1 MEWTTRRLLVFLSSL
16 TLWSI
21 SVDVCSPAA
30 AGPVLAPA
38 PAPVRIGVVLDLT
51 SDVGKKTR
59 ACISKALDD
68 FDAAHGTA
76 RVELRVIDS
85 RGDLAV
91 AAHAAG
97 DLIRN
102 DQVQAMIWGPQTP
115 SKADQV
121 AHLGH
126 SNNIPVLS
134 FSDISPTSCAFWLE
148 DPLTVSG
155 GHAKVGFTLGSDSI
169 AFLTPTT
176 DKRNGIKLDTIKTSE
191 DCQGPYM
198 KIGVPLKHG
207 FKEFVQ
213 ATDPNPMNHNFTG
226 YSIDI
231 FKAAMRDVNPS
242 PCYQFWLFQGTYD
255 ELVGNVSS
263 GVRLDPT
270 HFQLILSRE
279 LVGDVTITAK
289 RAAATDFTVPYTQ
302 SGVSMLVLVK
312 YESHT
317 WTFLSL
323 ELWIATVVFIIYTG
337 FVVCMIELQGN
348 PEYQGSIS
356 RQCSNALYFVFS
368 TLTFSHGQGIRSPL
382 SKIVVVVW
390 CFVVLILVTSYTA
403 SLSSM
408 NHDDREKTYS
418 SGDRSGPAPAESKLM
433 KYTTKEEYAAA
444 LRKGSKNGGV
454 SAIVDEIPYLTSFL
468 SDGRNKN
475 EFMMLGC
482 IYKTPGFG
490 FAFRLGSPLVHDL
503 SSAILNLAEGTGSS
517 AIEAEWFGTAAP
529 LMGSGTVPDTDFADL
544 TFRSFSGLFFITG
557 SISTLMLLISIVRLV
572 HAKYTRVRQD
582 DVESVPDSIVDETSP
597 LQDGMGGNPS
607 PHQQPPHEA
616 VSNDIEDVHVDVSDE
631 NAGGGEPGPLQLN
644 DTHTGPMPAA
654 HIQIDMSNV

>member
-1 MEWTTRRLLVFLSSL
+1 MEWATGRLLVFLSSL

-30 AGPVLAPA
+30 AGPMLA
-38 PAPVRIGVVLDLT
+38 PAPVRVGVVLDLT

-68 FDAAHGTA
+68 FDAA

-102 DQVQAMIWGPQTP
+102 DQVQAMIWGPRTP

-121 AHLGH
+121 THLGH

-198 KIGVPLKHG
+198 KIAVPLKHG

-231 FKAAMRDVNPS
+231 FKAAMRNVNPS

-255 ELVGNVSS
+255 ELVANVSS
-263 GVRLDPT
+263 GVYDGA
-270 HFQLILSRE
+270 
-279 LVGDVTITAK
+279 VGDVTITAK
-289 RAAATDFTVPYTQ
+289 RVATTDFTVPYTQ

-317 WTFLSL
+317 WTFLKPLSL
-323 ELWIATVVFIIYTG
+323 ELWIATAVFIIYTG
-337 FVVCMIELQGN
+337 FVVCMIELPRN
-348 PEYQGSIS
+348 PEYQGSFW
-356 RQCSNALYFVFS
+356 RQCSTALYFVFS

-382 SKIVVVVW
+382 SKIVVVTSSPVTDLDQLQRDGDFIGYQDDS
-390 CFVVLILVTSYTA
+390 FVRSFLIAHHNIS
-403 SLSSM
+403 
-408 NHDDREKTYS
+408 
-418 SGDRSGPAPAESKLM
+418 ESKLM
-433 KYTTKEEYAAA
+433 KYTTKQEYAAA

-468 SDGRNKN
+468 SDTRNKN

-503 SSAILNLAEGTGSS
+503 SFAILNLAEGTGSS

-529 LMGSGTVPDTDFADL
+529 LMGAGTVPDTDFADL
-544 TFRSFSGLFFITG
+544 TLRSFSGLFVITG

-572 HAKYTRVRQD
+572 HAKYTGVRQD
-582 DVESVPDSIVDETSP
+582 DVESVSDNNVDEASRP
-597 LQDGMGGNPS
+597 LQDGMGDNPS

-616 VSNDIEDVHVDVSDE
+616 VSNDIEDIHVSDE
-631 NAGGGEPGPLQLN
+631 NAGAGEPGPLQLN
-644 DTHTGPMPAA
+644 DTHTGPLPAT

>member
-1 MEWTTRRLLVFLSSL
+1 ML
-16 TLWSI
+16 
-21 SVDVCSPAA
+21 
-30 AGPVLAPA
+30 A
-38 PAPVRIGVVLDLT
+38 PAPVRVGVVLDLT

-68 FDAAHGTA
+68 FDAA

-102 DQVQAMIWGPQTP
+102 DQVQAMIWGPRTP

-121 AHLGH
+121 THLGH

-198 KIGVPLKHG
+198 KIAVPLKHG

-231 FKAAMRDVNPS
+231 FKAAMRNVNPS

-255 ELVGNVSS
+255 ELVANVSS
-263 GVRLDPT
+263 GVYDGA
-270 HFQLILSRE
+270 
-279 LVGDVTITAK
+279 VGDVTITAK
-289 RAAATDFTVPYTQ
+289 RVATTDFTVPYTQ
-302 SGVSMLVLVK
+302 SGVSMLVLVNVDSGNK
-312 YESHT
+312 LHSK
-317 WTFLSL
+317 
-323 ELWIATVVFIIYTG
+323 
-337 FVVCMIELQGN
+337 FVI
-348 PEYQGSIS
+348 
-356 RQCSNALYFVFS
+356 
-368 TLTFSHGQGIRSPL
+368 
-382 SKIVVVVW
+382 
-390 CFVVLILVTSYTA
+390 
-403 SLSSM
+403 
-408 NHDDREKTYS
+408 HDDREKTS
-418 SGDRSGPAPAESKLM
+418 SPVTDLDQLQRDGDFIGYQDDSFVRSFLIAHHNISESKLM
-433 KYTTKEEYAAA
+433 KYTTKQEYAAA

-468 SDGRNKN
+468 SDTRNKN

-503 SSAILNLAEGTGSS
+503 SFAILNLAEGTGSS

-529 LMGSGTVPDTDFADL
+529 LMGAGTVPDTDFADL
-544 TFRSFSGLFFITG
+544 TLRSFSGLFVITG

-572 HAKYTRVRQD
+572 HAKYTGVRQD
-582 DVESVPDSIVDETSP
+582 DVESVSDNNVDEASRP
-597 LQDGMGGNPS
+597 LQDGMGDNPS

-616 VSNDIEDVHVDVSDE
+616 VSNDIEDIHVSDE
-631 NAGGGEPGPLQLN
+631 NAGAGEPGPLQLN
-644 DTHTGPMPAA
+644 DTHTGPLPAT